1 MKLVDGEEW
10 IPLRQA
16 VVEVA
21 QVYSRFML
29 CEPAAALETAQAAIV
44 RRLNYQFADSR
55 ASRWMLIFNKQGD
68 TPEWRQDNQ
77 DAPEIPGP
85 FWSIYERADIVF
97 ADDWIAGEFS
107 FSCTGR
113 DEVDDWAPDAFGF
126 AVGVEVTR
134 KGLPIIGDDNSNDG
148 ISNAR
153 FRGIEQIIEER
164 RGARRKWNWEGAI
177 CEIVAQ
183 ANNNPDGLP
192 EGYGAQAKI
201 GQMLAQWFRNNQNG
215 EPAQSEIGLRAA
227 KIMQTIESHLK

>member
-44 RRLNYQFADSR
+44 RRLNYLFADSR
-55 ASRWMLIFNKQGD
+55 ASRWMLIFHKQGD

-77 DAPEIPGP
+77 DAPVIPVT

-97 ADDWIAGEFS
+97 ADDWIAGEIA

-134 KGLPIIGDDNSNDG
+134 KGLPLIGDDNSNG
-148 ISNAR
+148 SISNAR

-164 RGARRKWNWEGAI
+164 RGARQKWNWEGAI
-177 CEIVAQ
+177 CAVLAM
-183 ANNNPDGLP
+183 ANNDPDGLP
-192 EGYGAQAKI
+192 VGYGAQTRI
-201 GQMLAQWFRNNQNG
+201 GQMLRQWFLDNQSG
-215 EPAQSEIGLRAA
+215 EPASSEIGLRAS
-227 KIMQTIESHLK
+227 KIMQAIESNRK